1 VCTNASAYPKASRPR
16 GRPLPTSSKTKK
28 AVLKPAATSAS
39 PLSNNQALAGS
50 RRDPMAHSFM
60 S

>member
-1 VCTNASAYPKASRPR
+1 MPR

-50 RRDPMAHSFM
+50 RRDPMARSFM
-60 S
+60 T

>member
-1 VCTNASAYPKASRPR
+1 MPG

-28 AVLKPAATSAS
+28 AVLNPAATSAN
-39 PLSNNQALAGS
+39 PPSNNQALAGS

-60 S
+60 T